1 MPTKTSPHS
10 PGLSKAAP
18 TELVGGYRTECGGI
32 EHDEDRRLE
41 TWTILRGFAEIGD
54 VELELDI
61 YADVWNIVEVKRI
74 IALGSRLPSQGGNI
88 PQEVIDDL
96 LARRNATKEKFYV
109 LVGMCRYVDCS
120 DKPRQR
126 RVPVQ
131 AHSGRG
137 AVENL
142 RRLVNEERARDG
154 RESGLQGEGVCVL
167 GNSTHKYVAH
177 VYANVLD
184 STKQQLYGT

>member
-1 MPTKTSPHS
+1 MPNPAY
-10 PGLSKAAP
+10 LSKNAP
-18 TELVGGYRTECGGI
+18 NVLVGGYRTVCGGV

-41 TWTILRGFAEIGD
+41 TWTIIQGFTEIGD

-61 YADVWNIVEVKRI
+61 YADVWNILEVKRN
-74 IALGSRLPSQGGNI
+74 IALGSLLPSQGGNI

-109 LVGMCRYVDCS
+109 LVGMCRYLDCS

-142 RRLVNEERARDG
+142 RRLVDEERARDG
-154 RESGLQGEGVCVL
+154 RESGLKGEGVCVL
-167 GNSTHKYVAH
+167 GKSTHKYVAH
-177 VYANVLD
+177 VYTNALD
-184 STKQQLYGT
+184 WNHQQLYNI

>member
-1 MPTKTSPHS
+1 MPSRS
-10 PGLSKAAP
+10 SFSLSKEAP
-18 TELVGGYRTECGGI
+18 NELVGGYRTVCGGV

-41 TWTILRGFAEIGD
+41 TWTIIRGFTEVGD

-74 IALGSRLPSQGGNI
+74 IGLGSPLPSQEGNI

-109 LVGMCRYVDCS
+109 LVGMCHYVDCS
-120 DKPRQR
+120 DKPRDR

-142 RRLVNEERARDG
+142 RKLVNEERARDG
-154 RESGLQGEGVCVL
+154 LESGLKGDGVCVL
-167 GNSTHKYVAH
+167 GKSTHKYVST
-177 VYANVLD
+177 VYANALD
-184 STKQQLYGT
+184 WKHQPLYNI